1 MNRKLIPLAGALA
14 LAASGV
20 WAGAPYED
28 YARVRSAMP
37 EYEKVNV
44 PRKECYSEYV
54 PERRYRGSGAESY
67 VGPLIGGVTGGLLGA
82 QVGRGNG
89 KVAASAAGA
98 AIGAIVGD
106 RLSNRS
112 GGDEF
117 YEREVRRCRMVD
129 SFETRITGYR
139 VTYEYA
145 GRTYSSM
152 LPYDPGPRLP
162 VRVSV
167 EPADDGARHGPDDE
181 RDR

>member
-1 MNRKLIPLAGALA
+1 MKRKLIPLAGALA
-14 LAASGV
+14 LAASGA
-20 WAGAPYED
+20 WAQAPYED
-28 YARVRSAMP
+28 TARVRSATP

-54 PERRYRGSGAESY
+54 PERRYRRSGAESY

-106 RLSNRS
+106 RLSHRA
-112 GGDEF
+112 GDDEF

-129 SFETRITGYR
+129 NFEARVTGYH

-145 GRTYSSM
+145 GRTYTTM

-167 EPADDGARHGPDDE
+167 EPADGRSYYQDDE
-181 RDR
+181 ADR

>member
-1 MNRKLIPLAGALA
+1 MKRKLIPLAGALA
-14 LAASGV
+14 LAASGAF
-20 WAGAPYED
+20 AGAPYED
-28 YARVRSAMP
+28 SARVRSATP

-54 PERRYRGSGAESY
+54 PERRYRRSGAESY
-67 VGPLIGGVTGGLLGA
+67 VGPLIGGVAGGLLGA
-82 QVGRGNG
+82 QVGQGNG

-106 RLSNRS
+106 RLSHRA

-129 SFETRITGYR
+129 NFETRITGYR

-145 GRTYSSM
+145 GRTYTTM

-167 EPADDGARHGPDDE
+167 EPADDGTAYYPDEFE
-181 RDR
+181 R

>member
-1 MNRKLIPLAGALA
+1 MKPKLVALGCTLA
-14 LAASGV
+14 LSAGTAL
-20 WAGAPYED
+20 AGAPYED
-28 YARVRSAMP
+28 YARVRSATP

-44 PRKECYSEYV
+44 PRKECFSEYV
-54 PERRYRGSGAESY
+54 PERRYRRGADSY

-82 QVGRGNG
+82 QVGKGSGR
-89 KVAASAAGA
+89 VAASAAGA

-106 RLSNRS
+106 RLSNRDS
-112 GGDEF
+112 GEEF

-129 SFETRITGYR
+129 NFETRITGYR

-145 GRTYSSM
+145 GRTYTTM

-167 EPADDGARHGPDDE
+167 DPAEGAPHGYDYDGPD
-181 RDR
+181 R